1 MRLADLPDV
10 RALSARE
17 RIQLLDELWQ
27 DVAHELDS
35 LEVSETEKELLD
47 QRWAA
52 FLRDPAAALSLQQ
65 FKERV
70 NALPTEL

>member
-17 RIQLLDELWQ
+17 KLRLLDELWQ
-27 DVAHELDS
+27 DLAHDLDS

-52 FLRDPAAALSLQQ
+52 FLRDPAAALTLEQ

-70 NALPTEL
+70 KALRP

>member
-17 RIQLLDELWQ
+17 KLQLLDELWQ
-27 DVAHELDS
+27 DVAQDLDS
-35 LEVSETEKELLD
+35 LKVSETEKEVLD

-52 FLRDPAAALSLQQ
+52 FLRDPAAALSLEQ

-70 NALPTEL
+70 KTLRP

>member
-17 RIQLLDELWQ
+17 KLQLLDELWQ
-27 DVAHELDS
+27 DLAHSLDAI
-35 LEVSETEKELLD
+35 EVSETEKELLD
-47 QRWAA
+47 QRWAV
-52 FLRDPAAALSLQQ
+52 FLRDPAAALSLEQ

-70 NALPTEL
+70 KALRP

>member
-17 RIQLLDELWQ
+17 KLQLLDELWQ
-27 DVAHELDS
+27 DVAHDLNS

-47 QRWAA
+47 QR
-52 FLRDPAAALSLQQ
+52 
-65 FKERV
+65 
-70 NALPTEL
+70 

>member
-17 RIQLLDELWQ
+17 KLQLLDELWQ
-27 DVAHELDS
+27 DVAQDLDS
-35 LEVSETEKELLD
+35 LKVSETEKEVLD

-52 FLRDPAAALSLQQ
+52 FLRDPSAALSLEQ

-70 NALPTEL
+70 KALRP

>member
-17 RIQLLDELWQ
+17 KLQLLDELWQ
-27 DVAHELDS
+27 DVAHDLDS
-35 LEVSETEKELLD
+35 LEVSETEKEVLD

-52 FLRDPAAALSLQQ
+52 FLRDPAAALSLEQ
-65 FKERV
+65 FKEGVKTLR
-70 NALPTEL
+70 P

>member
-17 RIQLLDELWQ
+17 KLQLLDELWQ
-27 DVAHELDS
+27 DVAQDLDS
-35 LEVSETEKELLD
+35 LKVSETEKEVLD

-52 FLRDPAAALSLQQ
+52 FLRDPSAALSLEQ

-70 NALPTEL
+70 KTLRP

>member
-17 RIQLLDELWQ
+17 KLQLLDELWQ
-27 DVAHELDS
+27 DLAHSLDAI
-35 LEVSETEKELLD
+35 EVSETEKELLD
-47 QRWAA
+47 QRWDV
-52 FLRDPAAALSLQQ
+52 FLRDPAAALSLEQ

-70 NALPTEL
+70 KALRP